1 MNKTT
6 ILCSEIN
13 GEGPPLLVIH
23 GFTGDRS
30 TMSSIAEPLSEDYS
44 VVCHPCLVL
53 TRLFLRW

>member
-30 TMSSIAEPLSEDYS
+30 TMSSIAGFNL
-44 VVCHPCLVL
+44 LV
-53 TRLFLRW
+53 